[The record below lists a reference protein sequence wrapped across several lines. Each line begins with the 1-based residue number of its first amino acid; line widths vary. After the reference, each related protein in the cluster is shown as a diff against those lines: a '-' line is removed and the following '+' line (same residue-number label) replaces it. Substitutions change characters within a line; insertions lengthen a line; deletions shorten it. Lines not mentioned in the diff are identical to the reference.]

1 MFINN
6 SSSFHSVQLGC
17 SLFAFRKI
25 VIKHQI
31 MKGNTH
37 HFEKCR
43 VIQLC
48 CNICSQV
55 PRFVLLWF
63 RWTLARDKQE
73 QHQDNSWV
81 TMLPN
86 KWWSTSEYSYLKT
99 FETSPCWMYCLIKGS
114 CNHEPMTH
122 NFFFNNSKLGS
133 ITSVKSIA
141 SAHSPDCAASSCRTK
156 YWQFLSSK
164 ILWMH
169 PNIFC

>member
-25 VIKHQI
+25 VIKHQLWREI
-31 MKGNTH
+31 LIISRNVELSNCVATSAA
-37 HFEKCR
+37 KC
-43 VIQLC
+43 QSLFYC
-48 CNICSQV
+48 G
-55 PRFVLLWF
+55 F
-63 RWTLARDKQE
+63 RWTLARGKQE